1 MLIKA
6 VLFDLDGTILD
17 TEKLLVRYWCQAA
30 NEAGF
35 PMRREHALELRSLAA
50 AYAAPLLQEWFG
62 EECSYQKLRA
72 RRMELMAAD
81 IEQNGLE
88 VKAGIPALLAGL
100 GNEGIRR
107 AIVTATPIE
116 RAEEYLKKAGLYGEF
131 DDLISAHM
139 VKNGKPKPDVYL
151 YAAERLGLSPA
162 ECIAVEDSPNGVRS
176 ASAAGCK
183 TIMIPDLTEPDEELL
198 ELLYAVC
205 KTPGELGER
214 LLLHPSQTV

>member
-6 VLFDLDGTILD
+6 VLFDLDGTVLD

-35 PMRREHALELRSLAA
+35 PMRREHALELRSLSFV
-50 AYAAPLLQEWFG
+50 YAEPLLKQWFG
-62 EECSYQKLRA
+62 ENCSYRKLRE
-72 RRMELMAAD
+72 RRMELMAAH
-81 IEQNGLE
+81 IEQYGLE
-88 VKAGIPALLAGL
+88 VKEGIPALLTGL

-116 RAEEYLKKAGLYGEF
+116 RAAEYLKKAGLYGEF

-139 VKNGKPKPDVYL
+139 VQNGKPKPDVYL

-183 TIMIPDLTEPDEELL
+183 TVMIPDLTEPDEELL
-198 ELLYAVC
+198 DLLYAVC
-205 KTPGELGER
+205 KTPAELGER
-214 LLLHPSQTV
+214 LLRPSQTV

>member
-6 VLFDLDGTILD
+6 VLFDMDGTVLD

-30 NEAGF
+30 NEAGY
-35 PMRREHALELRSLAA
+35 PMRREHALALRSLAA
-50 AYAAPLLQEWFG
+50 AYAEPLLKQWFG
-62 EECSYQKLRA
+62 EGCSYWKLRE
-72 RRMELMAAD
+72 RRMELMAAH
-81 IEQNGLE
+81 IGQNGLE
-88 VKAGIPALLAGL
+88 VKAGIPALLTGL

-107 AIVTATPIE
+107 AIVTATNFE
-116 RAEEYLKKAGLYGEF
+116 RAAEYLKKAGLYGEF

-183 TIMIPDLTEPDEELL
+183 TVMIPDLTEPDEELL

-205 KTPGELGER
+205 KTPAELGER
-214 LLLHPSQTV
+214 LLLRPSQTV

>member
-1 MLIKA
+1 MRIKA

-35 PMRREHALELRSLAA
+35 PMRREHALALRSLAA

-62 EECSYQKLRA
+62 EDCSYQRLRA
-72 RRMELMAAD
+72 RRMELMAAH

-88 VKAGIPALLAGL
+88 VKAGIPALLTGL
-100 GNEGIRR
+100 GNEGVRR
-107 AIVTATPIE
+107 AIVTATNAE
-116 RAEEYLKKAGLYGEF
+116 RAAEYLKMAGLYGEF

-139 VKNGKPKPDVYL
+139 VKNGKPSPDVYR
-151 YAAERLGLSPA
+151 YGAERLGLSPA

-176 ASAAGCK
+176 ASAAGCH
-183 TIMIPDLTEPDEELL
+183 TVMIPDLTEPDEELL

-205 KTPGELGER
+205 KTPAELGE
-214 LLLHPSQTV
+214 LLLHSSQTV